1 MRSVRPRDTA
11 AVALLATLLLG
22 TPSLRAQSA
31 ADRAEAQAL
40 FDQGAALM
48 AKRDFAAACPK
59 LEASLARFDGVG
71 TRGKLAQCYEGAG
84 RIASAWAMYREVAV
98 LAGKSGDQ
106 RRATVASEA
115 AKALE
120 PRLPRLVIA
129 VPDASRVTGL
139 TVTRNGV
146 AVSEGA
152 WGSAVPVDPGEQ
164 RIEATAPGHETW
176 RAKLDVAESAERT
189 VEVPALERSP
199 QAPVSTGGATAPADE
214 GPEPIPEQKSATPW
228 KTIGLVAA
236 GAGVVSLG
244 VGGFFGLRA
253 SSKWNGAFDDGHC
266 SSSDNTC
273 DATGQELT
281 DEARDAAVLSN
292 VFIGTG
298 AVLTAG
304 GLALF
309 FLAPSDARAETGAVR
324 VVPVAGR
331 SAAGVFVD
339 GAF

>member
-1 MRSVRPRDTA
+1 MRSVRLRQTSAIA
-11 AVALLATLLLG
+11 AVTALVLG
-22 TPSLRAQSA
+22 APSVSAQSA

-48 AKRDFAAACPK
+48 AKRDFASACPK

-84 RIASAWAMYREVAV
+84 RVASAWAMYREVAV

-106 RRATVASEA
+106 RRATVASDA

-120 PRLPRLVIA
+120 PRLPRLVIS
-129 VPDASRVTGL
+129 VPESSRVTGL
-139 TVTRNGV
+139 TLRRNGV
-146 AVSEGA
+146 EVSEGA

-164 RIEATAPGHETW
+164 RIEASAPGHETW
-176 RAKLDVAESAERT
+176 RAKLDIAESAERT
-189 VEVPALERSP
+189 VEVPSLEPSP
-199 QAPVSTGGATAPADE
+199 EAPASAASAKAPPTTAPDPAPDE
-214 GPEPIPEQKSATPW
+214 ASSTPW
-228 KTIGLVAA
+228 KTIGLVTA

-253 SSKWNGAFDDGHC
+253 SSKWNSAFDDGHC

-273 DATGQELT
+273 NATGQELT
-281 DEARDAAVLSN
+281 EEARDAAVLSN
-292 VFIGTG
+292 VFVGAG

-309 FLAPSDARAETGAVR
+309 FLAPGEARAEKGAVR

-331 SAAGVFVD
+331 ATAGVCVD